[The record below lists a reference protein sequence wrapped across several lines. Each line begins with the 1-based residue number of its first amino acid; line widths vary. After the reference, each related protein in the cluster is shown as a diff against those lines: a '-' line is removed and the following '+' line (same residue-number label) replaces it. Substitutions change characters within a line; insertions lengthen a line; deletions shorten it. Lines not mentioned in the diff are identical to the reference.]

1 MNLQEKHYVVVD
13 CHKDTIACY
22 INGKFKEFRTD
33 FKGFSKAL
41 EWVNKIEP
49 NSAWA
54 IEGAYS
60 YGLTLSKFLLSS
72 GCEVYEFNALVT
84 AKARKALS
92 ISGEKNDMGDAK
104 VISIFA
110 NQVKMQEVSL
120 KTIELKRLISNRKL
134 IVKQRTEV
142 ILSIKSYCVKEGIML
157 PFKSLT
163 TKKAINWLLNQEDFN
178 LNQMAKN
185 LKIQSETIKE
195 FEEKIQENTPEKAK
209 KLKELTGIDTLT
221 ASIFYTETKGKK
233 MSKAQFASYCGVAPV
248 ECSSGLSTRFRNNK
262 RGNRTLNSLLY
273 SISIFQSRFDT
284 EGSKYFQKKIAEGKS
299 KKLARKHLARQV
311 SKQIW
316 KILFAA

>member
-1 MNLQEKHYVVVD
+1 MNLQEKHYVGVD

-41 EWVNKIEP
+41 EWVNKIAP

-142 ILSIKSYCVKEGIML
+142 ILSIKS
-157 PFKSLT
+157 
-163 TKKAINWLLNQEDFN
+163 
-178 LNQMAKN
+178 
-185 LKIQSETIKE
+185 
-195 FEEKIQENTPEKAK
+195 
-209 KLKELTGIDTLT
+209 
-221 ASIFYTETKGKK
+221 
-233 MSKAQFASYCGVAPV
+233 
-248 ECSSGLSTRFRNNK
+248 
-262 RGNRTLNSLLY
+262 
-273 SISIFQSRFDT
+273 
-284 EGSKYFQKKIAEGKS
+284 
-299 KKLARKHLARQV
+299 
-311 SKQIW
+311 
-316 KILFAA
+316 